1 MSLELLREKF
11 GYSEVIKEADN
22 REKIHEKLNAQFNTN
37 VDFKSIKVQHQEQL
51 EEKQRIIE
59 NLEIETSE
67 LTNEVVTLKKEKDV
81 LLKDLNN
88 SKWMEDKVHS
98 TSKKIY
104 EDKIKTMSYVD
115 STELI
120 PLLISVSR
128 KKQGNQRLNW
138 GNWLEIS
145 ENRYL
150 VRINENI
157 AKKVFEDTNVLIDRA
172 IGSINRRRTYAGSV
186 PFNNYSLTFGVG
198 ASITTD
204 DGPYVHTNFNPDT
217 YDLADKG
224 FTVSYWVKP
233 DVISATSYALGRR
246 AGSSNER
253 FFFGIHN
260 TRINIGIGKNRV
272 NLASVTHGMEV
283 DRWYH
288 WVVTFEGQQGDGHA
302 HPVKAYINGEEVFTA
317 NWRWTQTGNTG
328 GGENIY
334 FGGRNNNGNFV
345 KGWNFTLDEVAIF
358 NEEKGSDWV
367 TSVYNNGKPTDLQ
380 NESGLVGYWRFEEGE
395 GTSVKD
401 LSGKG
406 NHGTLTSD
414 DEDTYGLPTWSGD
427 TSLEKPHTNWIENY
441 D

>member
-11 GYSEVIKEADN
+11 GYSGFTKEADN

-59 NLEIETSE
+59 NLKAETSE
-67 LTNEVVTLKKEKDV
+67 LTNEVVTLKKEKNV

-104 EDKIKTMSYVD
+104 EDKIKTMGYVD

-128 KKQGNQRLNW
+128 EKQGNTKLNW
-138 GNWLEIS
+138 GNWLKIS
-145 ENRYL
+145 ENKYL
-150 VRINENI
+150 FQINEDM
-157 AKKVFEDTNVLIDRA
+157 AKKVFQDTTALIKRY
-172 IGSINRRRTYAGSV
+172 ISNINLPTQRRELIEAGRMSRTRGGDEPAV
-186 PFNNYSLTFGVG
+186 KNYSLTFTG
-198 ASITTD
+198 D
-204 DGPYVHTNFNPDT
+204 DGPYVSTNFNPDN
-217 YDLADKG
+217 YDGTGTALADTG

-260 TRINIGIGKNRV
+260 ARINIGIGKNRV
-272 NLASVTHGMEV
+272 NQASVTHGMEV
-283 DRWYH
+283 GRWYH

-302 HPVKAYINGEEVFTA
+302 HPVKAYINGEVVFST
-317 NWRWTQTGNTG
+317 NWRWTQTGNTD

-358 NEEKGSDWV
+358 DEVKDSDWV
-367 TSVYNNGKPTDLQ
+367 SSAYNSGKPNDLQ
-380 NESGLVGYWRFEEGE
+380 NESGLVGYWRFEENT
-395 GTSVKD
+395 GTTVED
-401 LSGKG
+401 LSGNG
-406 NHGTLTSD
+406 NNGTLTST
-414 DEDTYGLPTWSGD
+414 DEDTYGLPTFSSD
-427 TSLEKPHTNWIENY
+427 VP
-441 D
+441 